1 MGPVIRK
8 AQGLQHA
15 HHLTQ
20 ISLELADANI
30 VVIVVVV
37 VAAAAA
43 VVESAVAVAA
53 VGQGRHTTSQHN
65 SGILPKQRKDL
76 RFQNLFQVQAAY
88 LAVQY
93 PSGHKAVVFASIRHR
108 QKSCEYLLHF
118 FC

>member
-30 VVIVVVV
+30 VIIVVVV
-37 VAAAAA
+37 AAAAAAAA

-76 RFQNLFQVQAAY
+76 RFQNLSQVQAAY
-88 LAVQY
+88 
-93 PSGHKAVVFASIRHR
+93 
-108 QKSCEYLLHF
+108 
-118 FC
+118 